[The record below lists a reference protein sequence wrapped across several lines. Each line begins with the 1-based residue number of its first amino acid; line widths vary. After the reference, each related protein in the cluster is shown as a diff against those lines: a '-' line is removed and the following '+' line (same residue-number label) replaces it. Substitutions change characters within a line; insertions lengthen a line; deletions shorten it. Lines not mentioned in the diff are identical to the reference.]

1 MTNSPQSGLSGIAK
15 LPEDLKSQ
23 LLNAVLLLEKERIAE
38 VVRSVS
44 VLDPLLAREL
54 TRRADAL
61 QFTRILQAIQR
72 GESGERG

>member
-1 MTNSPQSGLSGIAK
+1 GISK

-44 VLDPLLAREL
+44 ILDPQLASEL
-54 TRRADAL
+54 ARRADAL
-61 QFTRILQAIQR
+61 RFTGILQAIQR
-72 GESGERG
+72 GESGERR